1 MRGCSILLSFVI
13 ALGLVSA
20 DSYAQDFAVRDFVS
34 SVADTSFFGVG
45 TQTPGC
51 RKSATFGSPNIYV
64 GWLEHRKGATW
75 VTNRQD
81 GSTGTAEWPLR
92 GYWIG
97 ASESIMP
104 QERLGLLISGS
115 VFFPH
120 RGAGAWY
127 TTDGIGAVDFEVP
140 SYYWWSVDGLVRG
153 SVSDNFDI
161 LAGFRWDHT
170 STRLKYS
177 DDTDDDYIL
186 NLYLPLIGAQ
196 LHQQFAGGELLFRII
211 GTPWIPGR
219 MRYHFWTSTN
229 FSEFGDFDVARGSF
243 IEMLLDYRFRMASNL
258 NVGGFVKWNMLHV
271 NTHENSLS
279 GSTAEPISWTVDIR
293 SWTAGGTLSLAF

>member
-1 MRGCSILLSFVI
+1 VRRFCILLSVVI
-13 ALGLVSA
+13 TLGLVYT
-20 DSYAQDFAVRDFVS
+20 DSYSQNFAGPDP
-34 SVADTSFFGVG
+34 SFFSPG
-45 TQTPGC
+45 TQTPDC
-51 RKSATFGSPNIYV
+51 RKSEIFGSPDLYV

-75 VTNRQD
+75 TINRPN
-81 GSTGTAEWPLR
+81 SSGTAEWPLR

-97 ASESIMP
+97 MSESIMP
-104 QERLGLLISGS
+104 QDRFGLLIGGS

-127 TTDGIGAVDFEVP
+127 TTGAIGAIDFEVP

-170 STRLKYS
+170 STRVKYS
-177 DDTDDDYIL
+177 DNTDDDYIL

-211 GTPWIPGR
+211 GTPLVPGR
-219 MRYHFWTSTN
+219 ITYNFWTNTN
-229 FSEFGDFDVARGSF
+229 FSEFGDFDVVRGSF
-243 IEMLLDYRFRMASNL
+243 IETLLDYRFRMSSHL
-258 NVGGFVKWNMLHV
+258 DVGGFAKWNMMHV
-271 NTHENSLS
+271 NTRENSLS
-279 GSTAEPISWTVDIR
+279 GSTVESVSWTVDIR
-293 SWTAGGTLSLAF
+293 SWTVGGSLSLGF